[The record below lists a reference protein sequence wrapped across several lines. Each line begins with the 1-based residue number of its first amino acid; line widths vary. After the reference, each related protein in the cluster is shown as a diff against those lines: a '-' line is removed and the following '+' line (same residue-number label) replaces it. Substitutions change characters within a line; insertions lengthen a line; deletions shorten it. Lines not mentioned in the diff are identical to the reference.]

1 MQVMEGKV
9 HIHFIGIGG
18 IGLSALAKFL
28 SGEGHKISGSDVKQT
43 EITNDL
49 ATNFGAK
56 ITIPH
61 HPEAVEGADMVIH
74 SAAVRPNNVEYKQ
87 AKSLGIELLSRKDAL
102 KFILADKRV
111 YAVGGAHGKSTTSAM
126 LSALVPHSNALIGAI
141 SKQFGSNV
149 RHYDND
155 IVVFEADESDES
167 FLNSN
172 PYLAIVTN
180 VEPEHMEY
188 YEYDEERFYRAYYD
202 FLSLAQIRVINA
214 EDEYLSSLEMESVK
228 LYPSRDLTD
237 IEFVLVD
244 GKPHTRFV
252 LKDLGVF
259 EVLGFG
265 EHIAIDAALAILAA
279 LELGQDV
286 DVVRSR
292 LLGYKGIKK
301 RFDIIQDRNEC
312 VVIDDYGHHPTE
324 IRATMNALR
333 HYRDLRELGEMN
345 VIWQPHKYSRT
356 IDNLHGFV
364 ECFEGV
370 DELVIL
376 PIWSAGEIEVE
387 IDLKGAFSR
396 YKLLMA
402 DRVTREDGIVKVIRD
417 GHVIREYSQ
426 GLVTAFGAGDIT
438 YQIRA
443 EA

>member
-1 MQVMEGKV
+1 MKK
-9 HIHFIGIGG
+9 IHFIGIGG

-28 SGEGHKISGSDVKQT
+28 FNDGHKISGSDIKQT

-49 ATNFGAK
+49 ATNYDAK

-61 HPEAVEGADMVIH
+61 HEDAVEGVDRVIY
-74 SAAVRPNNVEYKQ
+74 SAAVRPNNPEYQK
-87 AKSLGIELLSRKDAL
+87 AKELGIELLSRKESL
-102 KFILADKRV
+102 KSILGEKEV

-126 LSALVPHSNALIGAI
+126 LTSIIPASNALIGAI
-141 SKQFGSNV
+141 SKEFGSNV
-149 RHYDND
+149 RNYPNNK
-155 IVVFEADESDES
+155 VVFEADESDES

-188 YEYDEERFYRAYYD
+188 YGYDEKRFYNAYKN
-202 FLSLAQIRVINA
+202 FLSLAKIRVINA
-214 EDEYLSSLEMESVK
+214 EDEFLSSLEMESIK
-228 LYPSRDLTD
+228 LYPSKDITN

-244 GKPHTRFV
+244 GEPHTKFE
-252 LKDLGVF
+252 LLDLGVF
-259 EVLGFG
+259 EVFGFG
-265 EHIAIDAALAILAA
+265 NHIALDAALAILGA
-279 LELGQDV
+279 LELGENVEDI
-286 DVVRSR
+286 RMN
-292 LLGYKGIKK
+292 LLHYKGIKK
-301 RFDIIQDRNEC
+301 RFDIVQNQEQC

-324 IRATMNALR
+324 IKVTMESLQT
-333 HYRDLRELGEMN
+333 YKDLRDFSKLN

-356 IDNLHGFV
+356 MDNLHAFV

-376 PIWSAGEIEVE
+376 PIWAAGELEVD

-402 DRVTREDGIVKVIRD
+402 DSVTKEDGIVKVFKD
-417 GHVIREYSQ
+417 GHIIREYSD
-426 GLVTAFGAGDIT
+426 GIVTAFGAGDIT
-438 YQIRA
+438 YQIRG

>member
-1 MQVMEGKV
+1 MK
-9 HIHFIGIGG
+9 IHFIGIGG

-28 SGEGHKISGSDVKQT
+28 HNDGHKISGSDIKQT

-49 ATNFGAK
+49 ATNFDAK

-61 HPEAVEGADMVIH
+61 HEDAVIGVDRVIY
-74 SAAVRPNNVEYKQ
+74 SAAVRKNNPEYQKAQ
-87 AKSLGIELLSRKDAL
+87 ALGIELLSRKEAL
-102 KFILADKRV
+102 KFILGEKEV

-126 LSALVPHSNALIGAI
+126 LASIIPESNALIGAI
-141 SKQFGSNV
+141 SKAFGSNV
-149 RHYDND
+149 RNYPNNK
-155 IVVFEADESDES
+155 VVFEADESDES

-188 YEYDEERFYRAYYD
+188 YEYDEERFYNAYRN
-202 FLSLAQIRVINA
+202 FLSLAKVRVINA
-214 EDEYLSSLEMESVK
+214 EDEFLSSLDMQSIK
-228 LYPSRDLTD
+228 LYPSQDIRN
-237 IEFVLVD
+237 IEFVLVN
-244 GKPHTRFV
+244 GEPHTKFKF
-252 LKDLGVF
+252 LDLGTF
-259 EVLGFG
+259 EVFGFG
-265 EHIAIDAALAILAA
+265 AHIALDAALAILAA
-279 LELGQDV
+279 LELGEKLEEIRQN
-286 DVVRSR
+286 
-292 LLGYKGIKK
+292 LLKYKGIKK
-301 RFDIIQDRNEC
+301 RFDIVQNQEKC

-324 IRATMNALR
+324 IKVTMESLHSYKNLR
-333 HYRDLRELGEMN
+333 NFTQLN

-356 IDNLHGFV
+356 MDNLQGFV

-376 PIWSAGEIEVE
+376 PIWSAGELEVD

-402 DRVTREDGIVKVIRD
+402 DSVTKEDGVVKVLRD
-417 GHVIREYSQ
+417 GNIIREYAE

-438 YQIRA
+438 YQIRG

>member
-1 MQVMEGKV
+1 MKK
-9 HIHFIGIGG
+9 IHFIGIGG

-28 SGEGHKISGSDVKQT
+28 FNDGHKISGSDIKQT

-49 ATNFGAK
+49 ATNYDAK

-61 HPEAVEGADMVIH
+61 HEDAVEGVDRVIY
-74 SAAVRPNNVEYKQ
+74 SAAVRPNNPEYQK
-87 AKSLGIELLSRKDAL
+87 AKELGIELLSRKESL
-102 KFILADKRV
+102 KSILGEKEV

-126 LSALVPHSNALIGAI
+126 LTSIIPASNALIGAI
-141 SKQFGSNV
+141 SKEFGSNV
-149 RHYDND
+149 RNYPNNK
-155 IVVFEADESDES
+155 VVFEADESDES

-188 YEYDEERFYRAYYD
+188 YGYDEKRFYNAYKN
-202 FLSLAQIRVINA
+202 FLSLAKIRVINA
-214 EDEYLSSLEMESVK
+214 EDEFLSSLEMESIK
-228 LYPSRDLTD
+228 LYPSKDIKN

-244 GKPHTRFV
+244 GEPHTKFE
-252 LKDLGVF
+252 LLDLGVF
-259 EVLGFG
+259 EVFGFG
-265 EHIAIDAALAILAA
+265 NHIALDAALAILGA
-279 LELGQDV
+279 LELGENVEDI
-286 DVVRSR
+286 RMN
-292 LLGYKGIKK
+292 LLHYKGIKK
-301 RFDIIQDRNEC
+301 RFDIVQNQEQC

-324 IRATMNALR
+324 IKVTMESLQT
-333 HYRDLRELGEMN
+333 YKDLRDFSKLN

-356 IDNLHGFV
+356 MDNLHAFV

-376 PIWSAGEIEVE
+376 PIWAAGELEVD

-402 DRVTREDGIVKVIRD
+402 DSVTKEDGIVKVFKD
-417 GHVIREYSQ
+417 GHIIREYSD
-426 GLVTAFGAGDIT
+426 GIVTAFGAGDIT
-438 YQIRA
+438 YQIRG

>member
-1 MQVMEGKV
+1 MEK
-9 HIHFIGIGG
+9 IHFIGIGG

-28 SGEGHKISGSDVKQT
+28 FNDGHKISGSDIKQT
-43 EITNDL
+43 EITDDL
-49 ATNFGAK
+49 ATNFDAK

-61 HPEAVEGADMVIH
+61 HEDAVEGVDRVIY
-74 SAAVRPNNVEYKQ
+74 SAAVRPNNPEYQK
-87 AKSLGIELLSRKDAL
+87 AKELGIELLSRKESL
-102 KFILADKRV
+102 KSILGEKEV

-126 LSALVPHSNALIGAI
+126 LASIIPESNALIGAI
-141 SKQFGSNV
+141 SKEFGSNV
-149 RHYDND
+149 RNYPNNK
-155 IVVFEADESDES
+155 VVFEADESDES

-188 YEYDEERFYRAYYD
+188 YGYDEERFYNAYRN
-202 FLSLAQIRVINA
+202 FLSLADIRVINA
-214 EDEYLSSLEMESVK
+214 EDTFLSSLEMKSIK
-228 LYPSRDLTD
+228 LYPSKDIRN

-244 GKPHTRFV
+244 GEPHTKFE
-252 LKDLGVF
+252 LLDLGAF
-259 EVLGFG
+259 EVFGFG
-265 EHIAIDAALAILAA
+265 NHIALDAALAILGA
-279 LELGQDV
+279 LELGEKVEDI
-286 DVVRSR
+286 RGN
-292 LLGYKGIKK
+292 LLHYKGIKK
-301 RFDIIQDRNEC
+301 RFDIVQNQEEC

-324 IRATMNALR
+324 IKVTMESLQTYKKLR
-333 HYRDLRELGEMN
+333 NFSKLN

-356 IDNLHGFV
+356 MDNLQGFV

-376 PIWSAGEIEVE
+376 PIWAAGELEVD

-402 DRVTREDGIVKVIRD
+402 DSITKEDGIVKVFKD
-417 GHVIREYSQ
+417 GHIIQEYSD

-438 YQIRA
+438 YQIRG